1 MEAAPSLLQNSA
13 VETRRAFGLLFVAV
27 SIAVG
32 IASILSEIAYVVTN
46 LPVFYYAIIWIV
58 SFGAV
63 FGSFIRRMRKVVP
76 AIVGRMKTSVRW
88 PISAKTLNGVCW
100 AGPFIAIGAFHSLY
114 QYLILL
120 GIGLGNLSTY
130 LLIKKYSGADN
141 REQLI
146 VAIISLTA
154 IPVAVTIDSLLF
166 ATHPDIAVMLS
177 RIFIGVAYAAGGAY
191 ALLIKAG
198 PVGFDPTTSGSLQ

>member
-1 MEAAPSLLQNSA
+1 LLQNSE

-32 IASILSEIAYVVTN
+32 SASVLSEIAHAVTN
-46 LPVFYYAIIWIV
+46 FPFYYYAIIWLI

-63 FGSFIRRMRKVVP
+63 FGAFSARLRKAVP
-76 AIVGRMKTSVRW
+76 AIFDRMKKSTSW
-88 PISAKTLNGVCW
+88 PASAKALNGICW
-100 AGPFIAIGAFHSLY
+100 AGPFIAIGAFPSLY
-114 QYLILL
+114 QYLILT

-130 LLIKKYSGADN
+130 FMIKKYSGTDN

-146 VAIISLTA
+146 VAIISLA
-154 IPVAVTIDSLLF
+154 ALPIAFMIDNMLF
-166 ATHPDIAVMLS
+166 ATRQDIALMLS
-177 RIFIGVAYAAGGAY
+177 RIFIGFAYGAGGAF
-191 ALLIKAG
+191 ALLTKAG